1 MSTFS
6 SVASGIIQ
14 TVAPLLGTALGG
26 PLGGLAGGLLAKALG
41 KKSDAGDSIVPAT
54 VKEIETALTGGS
66 PETLLALKQAENELT
81 EHMAQLGVTE
91 DQLAYQ
97 DIDSAR
103 KREEAVKDNTP
114 SVLAYL
120 MTVGFFGVTAFMLI
134 NGKPATGGDA
144 LLVMLG
150 ALGGG
155 FAQVLSY
162 YFGSSSSSKGKTD
175 ALASLA
181 ANRK

>member
-1 MSTFS
+1 MSFG
-6 SVASGIIQ
+6 SVASSVIS

-26 PLGGLAGGLLAKALG
+26 PLGGLAGNLLAKAFG
-41 KKSDAGDSIVPAT
+41 AKQPDGSVVPAAI
-54 VKEIETALTGGS
+54 KDIEAALTGGS
-66 PETLLALKQAENELT
+66 PETMLALKQAENELQ
-81 EHMAQLGVTE
+81 EHMVQLGVTE

-103 KREEAVKDNTP
+103 KREEDVKDRTP
-114 SVLAYL
+114 SILAYL
-120 MTVGFFGVTAFMLI
+120 MTVGFFGVTAFMLF
-134 NGKPATGGDA
+134 NGKPQTGGDA

-181 ANRK
+181 ASKK